1 MEKIF
6 AKIRKQNIR
15 KGGWS
20 GIVFPEARLF
30 ETEPARHLP
39 AKICFLI
46 DISGRSCYDL
56 QYGHENAAD
65 I

>member
-1 MEKIF
+1 MEKVF
-6 AKIRKQNIR
+6 VKIRKQNIR
-15 KGGWS
+15 KGGYPGLFS
-20 GIVFPEARLF
+20 RRPAFF
-30 ETEPARHLP
+30 ETESARHLT

>member
-15 KGGWS
+15 KGGCPGS
-20 GIVFPEARLF
+20 FSRRPPF